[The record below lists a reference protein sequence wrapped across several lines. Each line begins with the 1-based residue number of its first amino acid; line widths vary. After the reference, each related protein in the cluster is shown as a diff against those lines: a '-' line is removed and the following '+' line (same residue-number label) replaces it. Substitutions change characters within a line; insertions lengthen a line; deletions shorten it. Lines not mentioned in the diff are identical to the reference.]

1 MQDRVRARGRVPQRD
16 QQLGAVRRERVRRF
30 VLDARARP
38 SEPRAGRA
46 PCRVR
51 DETSRVRGRRRLPVN
66 RFSAEEILEN
76 PQALAT
82 IWADED
88 VLADFGAYLLERE
101 AYEKLRGLIFSW
113 VGCVRMDR
121 TRDLHPRLVAAE
133 FTSGQAVRGRGARPA
148 RRRCGPGELSRTP
161 VLGARSRPTHR
172 RCGRGGRTNVPG
184 DPSRPRRSGAPG

>member
-1 MQDRVRARGRVPQRD
+1 M
-16 QQLGAVRRERVRRF
+16 
-30 VLDARARP
+30 
-38 SEPRAGRA
+38 
-46 PCRVR
+46 
-51 DETSRVRGRRRLPVN
+51 N

-113 VGCVRMDR
+113 VGCVRDVR
-121 TRDLHPRLVAAE
+121 CLLRRVDDEAVVRFLDDFVLHRAARVEVIAALVASTATSSLFPQHSAWIGHAIFIRGSSLLNSHPAKQYEVAE
-133 FTSGQAVRGRGARPA
+133 LVPLGVDADRASSRALLSSALEAGRLTAAAVAEVERMF
-148 RRRCGPGELSRTP
+148 
-161 VLGARSRPTHR
+161 
-172 RCGRGGRTNVPG
+172 PG